1 MACSH
6 GETVD
11 ECDQCVAEAQRR
23 AASASNIQR
32 AAESRRI
39 RGGNKPPEDKS
50 KTEPK
55 TEPKHR
61 KK

>member
-11 ECDQCVAEAQRR
+11 GCDKCVAEAQRR

-39 RGGNKPPEDKS
+39 RGGNKPPEDK
-50 KTEPK
+50 PK